1 MGRRDDLFL
10 GLDGARTGDDL
21 HLVAAEGDAGR
32 DRDEGVL
39 LAPFARDLLVRLADV
54 NDLGDARQRLDARAV
69 DAAVVADEPDRDA
82 RLPRHRPGGVAH
94 LLDRLHDAVDLLL
107 RRVVLH
113 HDQHYSSSK
122 SKYQPSR
129 ASVTGPAKRAPTS
142 ARMSTC

>member
-32 DRDEGVL
+32 DRDERIL
-39 LAPFARDLLVRLADV
+39 LAPLARDLLVRLADV
-54 NDLGDARQRLDARAV
+54 NDLGDARQRFDARAV
-69 DAAVVADEPDRDA
+69 DAAIVADE
-82 RLPRHRPGGVAH
+82 
-94 LLDRLHDAVDLLL
+94 VDLLR

-129 ASVTGPAKRAPTS
+129 ASVTGPANRAPTS
-142 ARMSTC
+142 ARTSTCST